1 VCESQNLPRGGFFY
15 ARLLA
20 LRRRF
25 AKEQSLDMSVIHTSL
40 PIMAAF
46 LVVPFGFLE
55 AQNDALAVYAMH
67 RVRAR
72 GAQ

>member
-1 VCESQNLPRGGFFY
+1 
-15 ARLLA
+15 
-20 LRRRF
+20 
-25 AKEQSLDMSVIHTSL
+25 MSVIHTSL
-40 PIMAAF
+40 PMMAAF

-55 AQNDALAVYAMH
+55 APNNALAVYAMH